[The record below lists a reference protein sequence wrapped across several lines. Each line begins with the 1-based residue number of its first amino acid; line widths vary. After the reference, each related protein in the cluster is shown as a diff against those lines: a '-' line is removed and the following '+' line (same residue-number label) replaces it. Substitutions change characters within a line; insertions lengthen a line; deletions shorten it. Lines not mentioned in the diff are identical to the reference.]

1 MIRLQDAGFY
11 CQSGSDFESKLA
23 PRCIKKKRQPVD
35 LTSVKGSRWK
45 LRLGSL
51 GLGLLPPA
59 FVFGVSLAVSEDLR
73 LLYLGGAIL
82 LFFGATWVGA
92 KSGQDWVSACL
103 LYLPLAAMFAFFV
116 LRQLPFLWPNLLL
129 WALAT
134 VLGLFLLTPR
144 LGSREM
150 ISGIVVLLA
159 VSAWYC
165 VSYIPGQMKHAMNHF
180 GEDVAPAFTFQTV
193 SDGAV
198 PTTARSGKIL
208 VIDFFGTWCPPCIAE
223 LPEISHVRAGLK
235 DRRDIEFVVVAT
247 NSGGDTP
254 ERLRSFGRLWHVTL
268 PLAFDRGGK
277 AHAAF
282 GLSGFPGIVVI
293 DRTGRVRL
301 TREGYNSSETSF
313 SSDLTQFLES
323 L

>member
-1 MIRLQDAGFY
+1 MA
-11 CQSGSDFESKLA
+11 
-23 PRCIKKKRQPVD
+23 
-35 LTSVKGSRWK
+35 
-45 LRLGSL
+45 
-51 GLGLLPPA
+51 
-59 FVFGVSLAVSEDLR
+59 LAVSEDLR
-73 LLYLGGAIL
+73 LLYIVGAIV

-92 KSGQDWVSACL
+92 KSGRDWLGACL
-103 LYLPLAAMFAFFV
+103 LYLPLAGMFGFFI
-116 LRQLPFLWPNLLL
+116 LQQLPFLWPHLLL

-134 VLGLFLLTPR
+134 VLGLFLLAIR
-144 LGSREM
+144 MGSRTRT
-150 ISGIVVLLA
+150 SGVVVLLA

-165 VSYIPGQMKHAMNHF
+165 ISYIPDQMKRAMNHL
-180 GEDVAPAFTFQTV
+180 GDGAAPPFAFQAV

-198 PTTARSGKIL
+198 PTTATPGKIL

-223 LPEISHVRAGLK
+223 LPEIAHVRAGLQ
-235 DRRDIEFVVVAT
+235 DRGDIEFVVVAT

-254 ERLRSFGRLWHVTL
+254 ERLRSFGRLRQVTL
-268 PLAFDRGGK
+268 PLAFDQGGK

-282 GLSGFPGIVVI
+282 GLSGFPGLVVI

-313 SSDLTQFLES
+313 RTDLTQLLES